1 MAKPVKAVLKLQI
14 EAGKATPAPPIGP
27 TLGQH
32 GVNIQQ
38 FCTEFNEKTKDK
50 GNFIIPC
57 ILTVYEDRSFD
68 IELKTPPTSDLLRKA
83 AKIQKG
89 SGAPNTN
96 KVGRV
101 TKQQLEEIAQT
112 KMPDLNTNNIEQAV
126 EIVKGTA
133 RNMGIEV
140 EG

>member
-1 MAKPVKAVLKLQI
+1 MAKKVKVKIKLQI
-14 EAGKATPAPPIGP
+14 QAGKANPAPPVGP

-57 ILTVYEDRSFD
+57 ILTIYEDRSFV

-83 AKIQKG
+83 VNIKKG
-89 SGAPNTN
+89 SKMPNKE
-96 KVGRV
+96 KVGKI
-101 TKQQLEEIAQT
+101 TKKQIQDIAQI
-112 KMPDLNTNNIEQAV
+112 KLVDLNTNSLEAASK
-126 EIVKGTA
+126 IVAGTA
-133 RNMGIEV
+133 KNMGLEIIN
-140 EG
+140 